1 MRLNLNCRKA
11 DIKKIDIGKYR
22 LVFDISKIKK
32 PRLATTARL
41 YIEHLNLP
49 EFVDDAWGGTL
60 GSNRGHLELFCE
72 NLEEENIDEDGY
84 GNQTLI
90 YSSPL
95 ISFHSFSNS
104 DPMKISNFAVRGD
117 FLRDKLVMTLC
128 IYDQYGD
135 PYDKATN
142 LSTELD
148 KTNAVYTD
156 YVAKLNAWQL
166 KNSNLETKVS
176 AKERRIETLRTEYDA
191 LKTTSDDL
199 EAEYNEAYANLLEEL
214 DERILATTS
223 DLHRAKFTTFKEQLE
238 KCSIDDE
245 WDEIS
250 FLLTHIAKTAT
261 PPFDAASLQPILK
274 KYTDTFYAYTKAY
287 LITEAKNND
296 INLYNTA
303 TSKVM
308 INPIIT
314 LSNPNL
320 LDVKRVKDFKVPFA
334 IPDPTSTATPPANL
348 ATGHIILNIFMSKKG
363 KEIRAILN
371 EIQGTTSAV
380 AIGSKLLQIPVA
392 SIFKFYHPEEFRWVI
407 GKNGTGANGTDV
419 ITRVSG
425 GKFANFGNLRYG
437 FTIIREKGNNS
448 WKVEELPTQNN
459 IDFNVGDVLL
469 LKGQNFGGN
478 VNNDITITVDAIH
491 EPADIVYPGLAT
503 IMPND
508 TGTRTITIT
517 KSKLTNEY
525 TATTVANLTKNLNIG
540 DLLKIDGE
548 TLGGKS
554 GTHDFVEEVVAVSQ
568 ATREQD
574 FDIPKL
580 IDDPATAGLKIQ
592 NPDFEHR
599 INSFQISDNASFA
612 GKVVIS
618 DYAGSVKNDRKDYVI
633 TISSLNGVYTFSVNE
648 PGTGFEEHDI
658 IRIDGT
664 VFNGK
669 SGNTPATSTDS
680 AENDLAL
687 IVTNAGLAGQLL
699 ALEAYDSTAPTNV
712 SYSKVFSNPE
722 KLYYARC
729 PDEFKLKVETR
740 IEDDAYYIDTEQ
752 FEYEPMDQVKQQDT
766 FKIKGSLL
774 KDFSKFPNNTAP
786 YAHPPATDITND
798 LTFRIVE
805 LNPDEDRRQSL
816 ASTVGIA
823 DTTTLVRESN
833 NSAITI
839 TITPNKAPK
848 EAGPVGRL
856 LLTTVTQKTAAPQE
870 DIGRIKSFTVAGNSQ
885 ITDSDKIQYET
896 GTDQSALF
904 PTIEFELTEIL
915 VSSINTNNTAVATA
929 HTEMLDAKKLVQNT
943 NSTSVSEINTDKLR
957 NLNMSLV
964 LYDEIPEYTQA
975 SKDAIV
981 GNTYSRIMNNQ
992 FKRI

>member
-11 DIKKIDIGKYR
+11 DITKIDIGKYR

-49 EFVDDAWGGTL
+49 EFVDDAWGGNL

-72 NLEEENIDEDGY
+72 NLEEENMDEEGY
-84 GNQTLI
+84 GHQTLI

-95 ISFHSFSNS
+95 ISFKSFSNS

-148 KTNAVYTD
+148 KTSAAYTD
-156 YVAKLNAWQL
+156 YVAKLTAWQT
-166 KNSNLETKVS
+166 KYNNLETKVS
-176 AKERRIETLRTEYDA
+176 AKETRIETLRTEYQV
-191 LKTTSDDL
+191 LETTLDTL
-199 EAEYNEAYANLLEEL
+199 QTQYNEVYNDLIEEL
-214 DERILATTS
+214 DNRIVATS
-223 DLHRAKFTTFKEQLE
+223 SELNRAKFTAFKEQLE

-250 FLLTHIAKTAT
+250 FLLTHIANPAT
-261 PPFDAASLQPILK
+261 PPFNGTSIQPILK
-274 KYTDTFYAYTKAY
+274 KYADTFYAYTKAY
-287 LITEAKNND
+287 LITRAKEND
-296 INLYNTA
+296 IKLYYSA
-303 TSKVM
+303 PSKVM
-308 INPIIT
+308 INPSII
-314 LSNPNL
+314 LSNTNL
-320 LDVKRVKDFKVPFA
+320 LDVKRVKDLSVAFA
-334 IPDPTSTATPPANL
+334 IKDPTSTASPQANL
-348 ATGHIILNIFMSKKG
+348 ATGHIILNMFMSQKG
-363 KEIRAILN
+363 TEIRAVLHDIL
-371 EIQGTTSAV
+371 GTTSGIAV
-380 AIGSKLLQIPVA
+380 GSKLEVSRSD

-419 ITRVSG
+419 ITRVSS
-425 GKFANFGNLRYG
+425 GKFAGLGNLRYG

-448 WKVEELPTQNN
+448 WKVEEQATQEN
-459 IDFNVGDVLL
+459 IDFNVGDTLV
-469 LKGQNFGGN
+469 LKGENFGGN
-478 VNNDITITVDAIH
+478 VNNDITITIDSIH
-491 EPADIVYPGLAT
+491 EPADIVYPGLAM
-503 IMPND
+503 IKPND
-508 TGTRTITIT
+508 TGTLTINIT
-517 KSKLTNEY
+517 KSKTSNEY
-525 TATTVANLTKNLNIG
+525 TATFGPNGTKNLNVG
-540 DLLKIDGE
+540 NLLKIDGE
-548 TLGGKS
+548 TLGGQS
-554 GTHDFVEEVVAVSQ
+554 GTHDFVQEVRAVTQ
-568 ATREQD
+568 ATREQT

-580 IDDPATAGLKIQ
+580 INDPLTAGLKIP

-599 INSFQISDNASFA
+599 INNFEISDNPIFD
-612 GKVVIS
+612 GKVLIS
-618 DYAGSVKNDRKDYVI
+618 NYAGAVQNDKKDYKI
-633 TISSLNGVYTFSVNE
+633 TISSLNGIYTFAVNE
-648 PGTGFEEHDI
+648 PGTGFELHDI
-658 IRIDGT
+658 ISIDGK

-669 SGNTPATSTDS
+669 SGTSAATATDS
-680 AENDLAL
+680 AENDLVL
-687 IVTNAGLAGQLL
+687 IVTNIGLSGQILT
-699 ALEAYDSTAPTNV
+699 LEHYDYTAPSNTAYV
-712 SYSKVFSNPE
+712 KVVTNPE
-722 KLYYARC
+722 NLYFARC
-729 PDEFKLKVETR
+729 PNEFKLKVETK
-740 IEDDAYYIDTEQ
+740 IDDDEYYIDTEQ
-752 FEYEPMDQVKQQDT
+752 FEYEPIDQVKQQDT

-786 YAHPPATDITND
+786 YAHPPATDTTND
-798 LTFRIVE
+798 LTFRIDE
-805 LNPDEDRRQSL
+805 LNPDPDKRLSL
-816 ASTVGIA
+816 ASTVGIL
-823 DTTTLVRESN
+823 DQTTLIRESN
-833 NSAITI
+833 NSPITI

-856 LLTTVTQKTAAPQE
+856 LLTIVKQKTAAPQE
-870 DIGRIKSFTVAGNSQ
+870 DIGRIKSFTATGNSQ
-885 ITDSDKIQYET
+885 ITDRDKIQYET

-904 PTIEFELTEIL
+904 PTIDIELTEIL
-915 VSSINTNNTAVATA
+915 VSSINTNSIAVATA

-943 NSTSVSEINTDKLR
+943 NSTSITEINTNKLR